1 MADTATASVRL
12 PARQRRQQLLD
23 VALGVFSRL
32 GYHET
37 SMNALASEA
46 GVTKPVLYQHFA
58 SKHDLFREL
67 LAQTGDR
74 LLTAI
79 SEQAHSLDT
88 PRQRVEAGFRAFFDF
103 FDEHPDAFGVLYGS
117 SLGSDPSFREEARRV
132 QDNFAE
138 YVSRLIKVT
147 DHDDAVA
154 MASGINGLSEG
165 MIRHWMH
172 HGRSR
177 PAAEMAALTARLAW
191 GGLERLA

>member
-37 SMNALASEA
+37 SMNAL
-46 GVTKPVLYQHFA
+46 YQHFA
-58 SKHDLFREL
+58 PKHDLFREL